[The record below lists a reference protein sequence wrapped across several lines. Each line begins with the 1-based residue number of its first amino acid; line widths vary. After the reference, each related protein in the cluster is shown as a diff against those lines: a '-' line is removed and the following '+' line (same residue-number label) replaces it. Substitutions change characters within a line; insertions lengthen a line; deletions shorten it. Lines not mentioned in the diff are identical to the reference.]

1 MHLIFLY
8 VDGKCIELTHS
19 FAARLLR
26 FRVENTYLFND
37 RDSDNN
43 YGGGRVRSFR
53 GYFMQLT

>member
-26 FRVENTYLFND
+26 FVEGREYLLND
-37 RDSDNN
+37 RDSDN
-43 YGGGRVRSFR
+43 YGGGIVSSFR
-53 GYFMQLT
+53 GYFMQLTC